1 MKNKTVM
8 LMFAIVLLAGLST
21 VLAQTNK
28 AVCSEDD
35 PNGPPPPELCMQ
47 TTVGNQVVWLDDE
60 DPNAPPPPEFCV
72 QTTVSNQ
79 VVRLDDDDP
88 NAPPPPEL
96 F

>member
-28 AVCSEDD
+28 AVCSDDD
-35 PNGPPPPELCMQ
+35 PNAPPPEFCLQ
-47 TTVGNQVVWLDDE
+47 TTVSNQVVWLDDE
-60 DPNAPPPPEFCV
+60 DPNAPPPPE
-72 QTTVSNQ
+72 
-79 VVRLDDDDP
+79 
-88 NAPPPPEL
+88 L

>member
-8 LMFAIVLLAGLST
+8 LMFVIVLLAGLST
-21 VLAQTNK
+21 VLAQTNT

-35 PNGPPPPELCMQ
+35 PNGPPPPE
-47 TTVGNQVVWLDDE
+47 
-60 DPNAPPPPEFCV
+60 FCL

-79 VVRLDDDDP
+79 VVWLDDDDP